1 MNFNIS
7 FRVEIILL
15 IFIIFL
21 IMSGHVVCSC
31 CKVGLMEGF
40 AILDKTLNK
49 PRGVNP
55 IGEMEASLVATN
67 AAKYG
72 KEGFV
77 SSSQFS
83 GSSNNIINDG
93 QSVPY
98 AHTKTPIKT
107 NWWFTPDLTSKNG
120 KDHGKG
126 IQNIVNRPKQP
137 IPLPEGELLL
147 FANTQF
153 KPECCPNAYS
163 TGKGCACMTTGQ
175 YNYLINRGG
184 NNVPYSE
191 Y

>member
-7 FRVEIILL
+7 FRIEVVLL

-31 CKVGLMEGF
+31 SKVGLLEG
-40 AILDKTLNK
+40 LSLLQDKFK
-49 PRGVNP
+49 KGKRGLPLGNP
-55 IGEMEASLVATN
+55 DASLVATN

-72 KEGFV
+72 REGFV
-77 SSSQFS
+77 SSNFQS
-83 GSSNNIINDG
+83 GGIINEG

-98 AHTKTPIKT
+98 ANTRNPIKT
-107 NWWFTPDLTSKNG
+107 DWWFTPDLTSKNG
-120 KDHGKG
+120 KDKGKG
-126 IQNIVNRPKQP
+126 IQAIANRPKQP

-153 KPECCPNAYS
+153 SPKCCPNAYS
-163 TGKGCACMTTGQ
+163 TSKGCACMTTGQ
-175 YNYLINRGG
+175 YDYLINRGG

>member
-7 FRVEIILL
+7 FRIEIVLL

-31 CKVGLMEGF
+31 SKVGLMEGF
-40 AILDKTLNK
+40 SLLQHTLTRRKKGGK
-49 PRGVNP
+49 PAGNP
-55 IGEMEASLVATN
+55 DASRVATN

-72 KEGFV
+72 REGFV
-77 SSSQFS
+77 SSNFQS
-83 GSSNNIINDG
+83 GGIINEG

-98 AHTKTPIKT
+98 ANTRNPMKTDS
-107 NWWFTPDLTSKNG
+107 WFTSDLTSKNG
-120 KDHGKG
+120 KDNGKG
-126 IQNIVNRPKQP
+126 IQDIVNRPEQP

-153 KPECCPNAYS
+153 SPKCCPNAHS
-163 TGKGCACMTTGQ
+163 TARGCACMTTNQ
-175 YNYLINRGG
+175 YDYLINRGG
-184 NNVPYSE
+184 NNDPYSE